1 MLSKLLPQTELRFLV
16 FKVVNVVKCQSLD
29 PKASKLIE
37 AYASAV

>member
-1 MLSKLLPQTELRFLV
+1 MLSKLLPQTELKFFV

-37 AYASAV
+37 ASASAV